1 MFRNNV
7 GMRAQ
12 PFRVAAAVACTLFAG
27 NLAAKD
33 RTVTVA
39 LHVSAQGLDLSQP
52 ADAQTFYTR
61 LKNAAWVVCTRANR
75 VGLDPVD
82 DPRSCAE
89 KSLGEAIRSINAPG
103 LTQIYPA
110 SHPLNQTA
118 ASGINIP
125 VQAAAAH

>member
-1 MFRNNV
+1 MLRNNV

-12 PFRVAAAVACTLFAG
+12 PFWIAAAVACTLFAG

-82 DPRSCAE
+82 DPLICAE
-89 KSLGEAIRSINAPG
+89 KSLGEAIRFVDLPA
-103 LTQIYPA
+103 LTQIYLA
-110 SHPLNQTA
+110 THTLRQAA

-125 VQAAAAH
+125 LQAAAH